1 MRQENP
7 DYMLYRKITKRIE
20 QYLSSNSSRML
31 MIDGARQIGK
41 SYIIRYIGRKMF
53 PNFIEIN
60 MEEDKLG
67 ERIFAEARTTK
78 DFYMALS
85 VVAGDK
91 MKNRDNTLVFIDE
104 IQAYDHLLTL
114 VKFLM
119 QERRFTYIA
128 SGSLLGITLR
138 NTQSVPMG
146 SLDVE
151 HMYPMDFEE
160 FLIANNVGNMTI
172 DIMRECFNKQEG
184 LSKSMHDKMMDL
196 FKKYLIVGGLPK
208 AVETFVESRN
218 IVEIRSV
225 QNEVHDLYTVD
236 CTKYEEEHNR
246 KLKIRRIYEM
256 IPSNLENKK
265 KRVVIKNI
273 EDKNWKRTDNYLE
286 EFDYL
291 ISAGVTLE
299 VKAISKPSY
308 PLVENI
314 GKNLLK
320 LYLNDVGILS
330 SLYYRNNIKAIM
342 DDIRSINLGSVYETV
357 VTQELKAHGYNLYY
371 YDNKKNGEVDF
382 LIDDADNLSNIPLEV
397 KSGKDYSVH
406 SAMTRFLSTDEY
418 NVKRAYVLSNEQ
430 NVYTADGITYIP
442 VYYVMFFENISNV
455 VEAFVD

>member
-1 MRQENP
+1 MAS
-7 DYMLYRKITKRIE
+7 D
-20 QYLSSNSSRML
+20 SNRML
-31 MIDGARQIGK
+31 MVDGARQIGK
-41 SYIIRYIGRKMF
+41 SYIIRHIGKKMF
-53 PNFIEIN
+53 SNYIEIN

-78 DFYMALS
+78 DFYISLS
-85 VVAGDK
+85 VVAGDR
-91 MKNRDNTLVFIDE
+91 MKERNNTLVFIDE

-119 QERRFTYIA
+119 QEKRFTYVA
-128 SGSLLGITLR
+128 SGSLLGITLK

-160 FLIANNVGNMTI
+160 FLIANNVGSSAI
-172 DIMRECFNKQEG
+172 DAMRGCFNEHKS
-184 LSKSMHDKMMDL
+184 LSESMHNKMMDL
-196 FKKYLIVGGLPK
+196 FKKYLIVGGLPR
-208 AVETFVESRN
+208 AVETFVETRN

-225 QNEVHDLYTVD
+225 QNEVHDLYEVD
-236 CTKYEEEHNR
+236 CTKYEEEHSG
-246 KLKIRRIYEM
+246 KLKIRRIYQM
-256 IPSNLENKK
+256 IPSILENKK

-273 EDKNWKRTDNYLE
+273 ENKSWKRTDNYLE

-291 ISAGVTLE
+291 ISAGVALE

-308 PLVENI
+308 PLIENS

-342 DDIRSINLGSVYETV
+342 DDVRSINLGSVYETV
-357 VTQELKAHGYNLYY
+357 VAQELKAHGYGLYY

-382 LIDDADNLSNIPLEV
+382 LIDDADNLSNIPIEV
-397 KSGKDYSVH
+397 KSGKDYSIH
-406 SAMTRFLSTDEY
+406 SALTRFLSMDEY
-418 NVKRAYVLSNEQ
+418 NVKKAYVLSNEREI
-430 NVYTADGITYIP
+430 YTKGGIMYIP
-442 VYYVMFFENISNV
+442 IYYVMFFECVSNV
-455 VEAFVD
+455 IEAFID